1 MLLKYKQKSRRA
13 KRQDLEYFNI
23 CYAVLFL
30 FVDVFR
36 GGGEDAFDVFRV
48 DIADVADAE
57 GVGFGD
63 FSGVEDVA
71 LGFHEF
77 VEVFEVEGFVGVE
90 ERGDDRRLEFFAEQ
104 GP

>member
-23 CYAVLFL
+23 CYVVLFL

-71 LGFHEF
+71 FAFHEF
-77 VEVFEVEGFVGVE
+77 VEVFEVEVFVGVE
-90 ERGDDRRLEFFAEQ
+90 EGRDDGRLDFFTE
-104 GP
+104 